1 MPNPP
6 RHLPQHPTDC
16 PMDSLLRLLM
26 GPWTT
31 YILWVL
37 HSDGPTRFGA
47 LKRRVTG
54 ISAKML
60 TERLRMLEEA
70 GVVSRHHQPSVPPQ
84 VTYSLT
90 ERGQELRRVLDELSA
105 LARRWQETDVLAAS
119 RPATAAPAAATHT
132 APAAAAVAETD
143 PLADGQGADR
153 PGADGPA
160 AADRRYVDAAE

>member
-1 MPNPP
+1 MPNPQS
-6 RHLPQHPTDC
+6 HLPQQPTDC

-90 ERGQELRRVLDELSA
+90 ERGQELRQVLNELSA
-105 LARRWQETDVLAAS
+105 LARRWQAADIL
-119 RPATAAPAAATHT
+119 AAPAPAPALAAAPAPGAVPGP
-132 APAAAAVAETD
+132 APAAAATAAR
-143 PLADGQGADR
+143 PADHPADI
-153 PGADGPA
+153 GPA
-160 AADRRYVDAAE
+160 EARRRYVSAAE